1 MSKKIAEKKNFR
13 LSKLYNKLQKIV
25 YEIKNYKS
33 KNIYKIYLYIKSNVE
48 NYKKKK
54 LKRSKYISLIKKKGK
69 QLVDKK

>member
-1 MSKKIAEKKNFR
+1 M
-13 LSKLYNKLQKIV
+13 

-54 LKRSKYISLIKKKGK
+54 TGKIKIFFSYKKKRK
-69 QLVDKK
+69 TASRQKIIKIKLKYL